1 MSTIHSDKSLQGA
14 NVSSDTVENPVTLQ
28 TDEGES
34 APTVEP
40 EAVEGEQALV
50 AAPGPVQVRVTR
62 APQPRRKRRR
72 VWPVLA
78 AFLLL
83 LIVAGGVI
91 ARLTL
96 LAPKSPPV
104 FVWPAG
110 SGPFAGQTFS
120 QQQMYQIEQ
129 MPESMQDT
137 LLAQLYVSHMTLDE
151 KLGQLIMAQAL
162 TYNNSANT
170 PDTMYMINQL
180 HAGGVIMYA
189 IQMNTFNQTKGDIAN
204 MQLHATTPL
213 LISTDEEGGYV
224 ERVQNIFGDRPGA
237 LQTYET
243 GNVNNAVKLANGVAQ
258 DLQELGINTDLAPVV
273 DVEQVDGPDQYLRDW
288 GYTSQSV
295 ITYAGAYLR
304 TIQGDGEIAAL
315 KHFPGLGDAVTDA
328 HTSLPVIKSSKS
340 TIYSVDLAPYQ
351 YFLSSS
357 NPLNDPG
364 MIMTTDLLMPAL
376 DPNLPAEL
384 SPTIIT
390 GILRNQFHYNGV
402 VITDALWM
410 DGIAAKW
417 NLVTAS
423 IMALNAGCDMLLGA
437 IGADQMEMVVN
448 GIKNALQ
455 NGTVSMS
462 RVDQAVTRIIALK
475 FHYHLIPVPWY
486 TN

>member
-1 MSTIHSDKSLQGA
+1 
-14 NVSSDTVENPVTLQ
+14 
-28 TDEGES
+28 
-34 APTVEP
+34 
-40 EAVEGEQALV
+40 
-50 AAPGPVQVRVTR
+50 
-62 APQPRRKRRR
+62 
-72 VWPVLA
+72 
-78 AFLLL
+78 
-83 LIVAGGVI
+83 
-91 ARLTL
+91 
-96 LAPKSPPV
+96 
-104 FVWPAG
+104 
-110 SGPFAGQTFS
+110 
-120 QQQMYQIEQ
+120 
-129 MPESMQDT
+129 
-137 LLAQLYVSHMTLDE
+137 
-151 KLGQLIMAQAL
+151 
-162 TYNNSANT
+162 
-170 PDTMYMINQL
+170 
-180 HAGGVIMYA
+180 
-189 IQMNTFNQTKGDIAN
+189 

-224 ERVQNIFGDRPGA
+224 ERVQKIFGDRPGA

-243 GNVNNAVKLANGVAQ
+243 GNVNNAVKLANGVAH

-288 GYTSQSV
+288 GYTPQSV

-340 TIYSVDLAPYQ
+340 TIYSIDLAPYQ

-390 GILRNQFHYNGV
+390 GILRDQFHYNGV

-455 NGTVSMS
+455 NGTVAMS

-475 FHYHLIPVPWY
+475 FRYHLIPVPWY
-486 TN
+486 SN